1 MRTENRSD
9 TVRGLFAAYLRKD
22 RGFVENV
29 LTDDFRFTSPYDDNI
44 DRATYFERC
53 WPNSERMRDIDVERV
68 CVADDGAFVTYKV
81 ATRGGRV
88 FRNTEFMTFAG
99 ERIRRVDVYFGAGY
113 QDGVFLDNFGWART
127 PD

>member
-1 MRTENRSD
+1 MPTEKRSD
-9 TVRGLFAAYLRKD
+9 TVRALFAAYLRKD

-68 CVADDGAFVTYKV
+68 CVAGDGAFVTYKV
-81 ATRGGRV
+81 ATRDGRV

-99 ERIRRVDVYFGAGY
+99 ERIRRVDVYFGAGW
-113 QDGVFLDNFGWART
+113 QDGVFLDNYGWART